1 VRVAGVLL
9 AAGASRRLGRPKQLV
24 QLGGRSLVRRAA
36 EAALGAGCAPL
47 FAVVGAHAAEVLREL
62 APLAAVPVRNADWQ
76 EGIASSIRAGVA
88 AAGAAVPA
96 CDGALLLLVDQP
108 RVDADL
114 LRRLLAR
121 FEEGGGA
128 RVVASAYGGGRG
140 VPAVFPRASFPALA
154 ALRGDR
160 GAKPLLEAQ
169 RAEVLEVLFPGGELD
184 LDEPADLAALEGSP
198 PTRAARRP
206 RPGTP

>member
-1 VRVAGVLL
+1 VRVAAVLL

-24 QLGGRSLVRRAA
+24 RLAGRSLVRRAA

-47 FAVVGAHAAEVLREL
+47 FAVVGAHADEVLREL
-62 APLAAVPVRNADWQ
+62 EPLAAVPVRNAGWQ

-88 AAGAAVPA
+88 AAEAAAPG

-108 RVDADL
+108 RVDAEL

-121 FEEGGGA
+121 FGA
-128 RVVASAYGGGRG
+128 GRGALPVASAYGGGRG
-140 VPAVFPRASFPALA
+140 VPAVFPRASFAALA

-160 GAKPLLEAQ
+160 GAKALLEAPG
-169 RAEVLEVLFPGGELD
+169 AEVLEVPFPDGELD
-184 LDEPADLAALEGSP
+184 LDEPADLLALESGA